1 MKPAEVGT
9 VVAGGVVVVVV
20 TVPVVDVDVAVSV
33 IYEIVRVTSECEI
46 VEMSNSVLLR
56 LRSRWM

>member
-20 TVPVVDVDVAVSV
+20 TVPVVDVNVSVSV
-33 IYEIVRVTSECEI
+33 ICDIVRFTFGCEV

>member
-20 TVPVVDVDVAVSV
+20 TVPVVAVNVSV
-33 IYEIVRVTSECEI
+33 SVTCEFVRFMSECEV
-46 VEMSNSVLLR
+46 VEMSNRVPLR
-56 LRSRWM
+56 FRCWWL